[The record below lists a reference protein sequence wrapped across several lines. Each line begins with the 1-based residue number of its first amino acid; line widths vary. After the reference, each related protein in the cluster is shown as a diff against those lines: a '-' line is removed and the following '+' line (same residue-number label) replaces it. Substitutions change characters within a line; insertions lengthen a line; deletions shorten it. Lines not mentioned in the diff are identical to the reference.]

1 MSNLITGIIVGMLLM
16 VAINAWRGRDDTD
29 SPSQRSNMRLHT
41 DHKTGLQY
49 LSAPGG
55 GLTPRMGID
64 GKQMRIEVS
73 E

>member
-1 MSNLITGIIVGMLLM
+1 MSNLITGVIIGMLLM
-16 VAINAWRGRDDTD
+16 FAINTWRGRDDTD
-29 SPSQRSNMRLHT
+29 GPKERSNMRLHT

-55 GLTPRMGID
+55 GLTPRMGVD
-64 GKQMRIEVS
+64 GKQLQIEVS

>member
-1 MSNLITGIIVGMLLM
+1 MSNLITGVIIGMLLM
-16 VAINAWRGRDDTD
+16 VGINTWRGRDDTD
-29 SPSQRSNMRLHT
+29 GPKERSNMRLHT

-55 GLTPRMGID
+55 GLTPRLAVD